1 MTEPAVSV
9 SIISESGGKRGERER
24 EEKKK
29 SIVATHPHAKASWRG
44 RALCPAAE
52 RKHRYIS

>member
-1 MTEPAVSV
+1 MSV